1 MKVILIIEGGCI
13 QQIIADQEGLKIVS
27 HDYDTDDYLLIGL
40 STDSLGDE
48 FIKKDQYIDVNP
60 EFILESG
67 I

>member
-27 HDYDTDDYLLIGL
+27 HDYDTDGYQLIDL